1 MQIFGQVLGHPLGQ
15 RRDQRPIALPR
26 GLLRFVDEIVD
37 LVLDRLDL
45 DRRVD
50 EPGRADHLLGEDAA
64 GLVHLPRAGRRRD
77 EGRLRAHRVPFVE
90 AQRPVVDAARQAEAI
105 FGERDL
111 APVVAAR
118 HRADLRHRLVAFVD
132 EQQGVVG
139 QIFEQGRRR
148 LAGQA
153 AGEEARVI
161 LDPGARAGRGDH
173 LEVEIGALLQ
183 PLRFEQPAFG
193 GQLLEPLG
201 ELVADRL
208 HRLLQRRPGRHIVRV
223 RVDLDAV
230 EAGDGLAGQ
239 RVELADLLDLVAEEA
254 DPPGHVLIVR
264 REDLEAVAAHA
275 EVAARE
281 GLVVAPVLQ
290 RDELAD
296 DLALVLGRALLQAE
310 GHRRIGLDRAD
321 AVEAARPRRR

>member
-1 MQIFGQVLGHPLGQ
+1 MRAVSFGL
-15 RRDQRPIALPR
+15 
-26 GLLRFVDEIVD
+26 VDEIVD

-50 EPGRADHLLGEDAA
+50 QAGRADHLLGEHAA
-64 GLVHLPRAGRRRD
+64 GLLHLPRPGRRRD
-77 EGRLRAHRVPFVE
+77 GHRLRAHRVPFVE

-118 HRADLRHRLVAFVD
+118 HRADLRHRLVALVD
-132 EQQGVVG
+132 EQQRVVG
-139 QIFEQGRRR
+139 QIFEQRRRR

-153 AGEEARVI
+153 AGEEAAVI
-161 LDPGARAGRGDH
+161 LDAGAAAGGGDH
-173 LEVEIGALLQ
+173 LEVEIGALLE
-183 PLRFEQPAFG
+183 PLRLEQPPFG
-193 GQLLEPLG
+193 VQLLQPLG

-208 HRLLQRRPGRHIVRV
+208 HRLLQRRPGRHIVRIG
-223 RVDLDAV
+223 VDPDAI
-230 EAGDGLAGQ
+230 EAGDLLAGQ
-239 RVELADLLDLVAEEA
+239 RIELDDLLDLVAEEG

-264 REDLEAVAAHA
+264 REDLQAVAAHP
-275 EVAARE
+275 EIAAGE
-281 GLVVAPVLQ
+281 GLVVALVLQ

-296 DLALVLGRALLQAE
+296 DLALVDALALLQVE